1 MSAGEVNSGSGT
13 GSAPAALPEL
23 AQRQKA
29 SGGELMITVSIM
41 LATIMQVL
49 DTTIANVALPHMQGS
64 LSASSDQITWVLTSY
79 IVAAAIMT
87 PPVGYLTQRFG
98 RRQIFLWSVGGFTLA
113 SMLCGQASS
122 LNEMILWRL
131 LQGVFGASLVPLS
144 QATLL
149 DTYPKEKHASA
160 MSIWGVGVMIGP
172 ILGPTLG
179 GWLTEYYS
187 WRWVFYINVP
197 FGILSMLG
205 IYFCVPES
213 ETRKQRFDTL
223 GFAMLALAVGA
234 LQMMLDRG
242 EQVEWFE
249 ALEIQFYAI
258 AAALGL
264 YLFVLHSRTTEK
276 PFISPGLFRD
286 KNYVSGLV
294 FIFVVGIILL
304 ATMALLP
311 PFLQQWKGY
320 PVVTTG
326 LILMPRGI
334 GTMISMMLVSKL
346 MKHFDA
352 RLLILAGM
360 GLISFSL
367 WEMSGFN
374 LQVSQH
380 DLIVTGIVQ
389 GLGLGLVFVPIS
401 TLAYVTLEP
410 QYRGEATALFS
421 LSRNLGSS
429 IGVSIVMAALTRNLW
444 INQQQL
450 GERVQL
456 PVGML
461 NGLPS
466 ADTIGALPVAVMD
479 EVARQAAEIAYVN
492 DFHMLMWINI
502 LAMPLVFLLSNPDR
516 KT

>member
-1 MSAGEVNSGSGT
+1 MSQSAVSGAQLAPASQPASRGEV
-13 GSAPAALPEL
+13 L
-23 AQRQKA
+23 
-29 SGGELMITVSIM
+29 ITVSIM

-64 LSASSDQITWVLTSY
+64 LGASSDQITWVLTSY

-98 RRQIFLWSVGGFTLA
+98 RRQLFLWSVAGFTIT
-113 SMLCGQASS
+113 SMLCGQAGS

-172 ILGPTLG
+172 VLGPTLG

-187 WRWVFYINVP
+187 WRWVFYINLP
-197 FGILSMLG
+197 LGILSLIG
-205 IYFCVPES
+205 IYLYVPES
-213 ETRKQRFDTL
+213 ETRKQRFDVL

-234 LQMMLDRG
+234 LQMLLDRG

-249 ALEIQFYAI
+249 ALEIQLYAV
-258 AAALGL
+258 ASVLGL
-264 YLFVLHSRTTEK
+264 YLFIAHSRTTK
-276 PFISPGLFRD
+276 TPFLSPELFRD
-286 KNYVSGLV
+286 RNYVTGV
-294 FIFVVGIILL
+294 AFIFVVGIILL
-304 ATMALLP
+304 ATLALLP
-311 PFLQQWKGY
+311 PYLQQWKGY

-326 LILMPRGI
+326 LVLMPRGI
-334 GTMISMMLVSKL
+334 GTMIAMMLVGRLLKTV
-346 MKHFDA
+346 DA
-352 RLLILAGM
+352 RYLILLGM

-374 LQVSQH
+374 LQVSRG
-380 DLIVTGIVQ
+380 DIIRTGLMQ

-410 QYRGEATALFS
+410 RLRGEATALFS

-429 IGVSIVMAALTRNLW
+429 IGVSIVMAALSRNLW

-450 GERVQL
+450 AERVQL

-461 NGLPS
+461 GGIPS
-466 ADTIGALPVAVMD
+466 ADNVASLPGAVMQ
-479 EVARQAAEIAYVN
+479 EVTRQAAEIAYVN
-492 DFHMLMWINI
+492 DFYMLMWIN
-502 LAMPLVFLLSNPDR
+502 LVAMPLVFLLSNPE
-516 KT
+516 KSGAAK

>member
-1 MSAGEVNSGSGT
+1 MSAPGPQARAVGSELLI
-13 GSAPAALPEL
+13 AL
-23 AQRQKA
+23 
-29 SGGELMITVSIM
+29 SVM
-41 LATIMQVL
+41 LATIIQVL

-64 LSASSDQITWVLTSY
+64 LGASSDQITWVLTSY

-87 PPVGYLTQRFG
+87 APVGYLAQRFG
-98 RRQIFLWSVGGFTLA
+98 RRQLFLWSVGGFTIT
-113 SMLCGQASS
+113 SMLCGQAGS
-122 LNEMILWRL
+122 LSEMILWRL

-149 DTYPKEKHASA
+149 DTFPKEKHASA
-160 MSIWGVGVMIGP
+160 MGIWGVGVMIGP

-187 WRWVFYINVP
+187 WRWVFYINLP

-205 IYFCVPES
+205 IYFFVPET
-213 ETRKQRFDTL
+213 ETRKQRFDAF

-234 LQMMLDRG
+234 LQMLLDRG

-249 ALEIQFYAI
+249 ALEIQLYAI
-258 AAALGL
+258 ASALGL
-264 YLFVLHSRTTEK
+264 YLFVVHSRSTSN
-276 PFISPGLFRD
+276 PFLSPGLFRD
-286 KNYVSGLV
+286 RNYASGV
-294 FIFVVGIILL
+294 AFIFVVGITLL

-311 PFLQQWKGY
+311 SFLQQWKGY

-326 LILMPRGI
+326 LVLMPRGI

-352 RLLILAGM
+352 RALILLGM
-360 GLISFSL
+360 GFISLSL
-367 WEMSGFN
+367 WQMTGFN

-380 DLIVTGIVQ
+380 DLIVTGVVQ

-401 TLAYVTLEP
+401 TLAYATLEP
-410 QYRGEATALFS
+410 RLRGEATALFS

-429 IGVSIVMAALTRNLW
+429 IGVSIVMAALTRNIW

-450 GERVQL
+450 GERVQM
-456 PVGML
+456 PSGV
-461 NGLPS
+461 NLPS
-466 ADTIGALPVAVMD
+466 ADLLTALPAEVMSTIT
-479 EVARQAAEIAYVN
+479 AQAAEIAYVN
-492 DFHMLMWINI
+492 DFQMLMWINI
-502 LAMPLVFLLSNPDR
+502 AAMPLVFLLSNPDR
-516 KT
+516 KG

>member
-1 MSAGEVNSGSGT
+1 MSQMAKPGALA
-13 GSAPAALPEL
+13 APG
-23 AQRQKA
+23 AQAKA
-29 SGGELMITVSIM
+29 SGGSELLVALSVM
-41 LATIMQVL
+41 LATIIQVL

-64 LSASSDQITWVLTSY
+64 LGASSDQITWVLTSY

-87 PPVGYLTQRFG
+87 APVGFLAQRFG
-98 RRQIFLWSVGGFTLA
+98 RRRLFLWSVGGFTVT
-113 SMLCGQASS
+113 SMLCGQAGS
-122 LNEMILWRL
+122 LNEMILWRV

-160 MSIWGVGVMIGP
+160 MGIWGVGVMIGP

-187 WRWVFYINVP
+187 WRWVFYINLP

-205 IYFCVPES
+205 IYFYVPET
-213 ETRKQRFDTL
+213 ETRKLRFDAF

-234 LQMMLDRG
+234 LQMLLDRG

-249 ALEIQFYAI
+249 ALEIQLYAI

-264 YLFVLHSRTTEK
+264 YLFVVHSRTTSN
-276 PFISPGLFRD
+276 PFLSPELFHD
-286 KNYVSGLV
+286 KNYASGVV
-294 FIFVVGIILL
+294 FIFVVGITLL

-311 PFLQQWKGY
+311 SFLQQWKGY

-346 MKHFDA
+346 MKRFDA
-352 RLLILAGM
+352 RALILLGM
-360 GLISFSL
+360 GLISLSL
-367 WEMSGFN
+367 WDMTGFN
-374 LQVSQH
+374 LQVSQR
-380 DLIVTGIVQ
+380 DLVVSGIVQ

-401 TLAYVTLEP
+401 TLAYATLEP
-410 QYRGEATALFS
+410 RLRGEATALFS

-450 GERVQL
+450 GERVQM
-456 PVGML
+456 PPGM
-461 NGLPS
+461 NLPS
-466 ADTIGALPVAVMD
+466 PDQLAALPAELMTVITQ
-479 EVARQAAEIAYVN
+479 QAAEIAYVN
-492 DFHMLMWINI
+492 DFQMLMWINI
-502 LAMPLVFLLSNPDR
+502 AAMPLVLLLSNPDR
-516 KT
+516 KS

>member
-1 MSAGEVNSGSGT
+1 MSTGVSGAAGT
-13 GSAPAALPEL
+13 GSGAPMSAA
-23 AQRQKA
+23 RA
-29 SGGELMITVSIM
+29 SGGEAMITVSIM

-64 LSASSDQITWVLTSY
+64 LGASSDQITWVLTSY

-87 PPVGYLTQRFG
+87 PPVGYLAQRFG
-98 RRQIFLWSVGGFTLA
+98 RRQVFLWSVGGFTIS
-113 SMLCGQASS
+113 SMLCGQAGS

-149 DTYPKEKHASA
+149 DTFPKEKHASA

-172 ILGPTLG
+172 VLGPTLG

-187 WRWVFYINVP
+187 WRWVFYINLP

-213 ETRKQRFDTL
+213 ETRKQRFDSL
-223 GFAMLALAVGA
+223 GFGLLALAVGA
-234 LQMMLDRG
+234 LQMLLDRG

-249 ALEIQFYAI
+249 ALEIQLYAI
-258 AAALGL
+258 LAVLGL
-264 YLFVLHSRTTEK
+264 YLFVVHSRTTSN
-276 PFISPGLFRD
+276 PFLSPELFRD
-286 KNYVSGLV
+286 RNYVSGLL

-326 LILMPRGI
+326 LILMPRGV
-334 GTMISMMLVSKL
+334 GTMISMMVVGKL
-346 MKHFDA
+346 MQRFDA
-352 RLLILAGM
+352 RGLILVGM
-360 GLISFSL
+360 GLVSYSL
-367 WEMSGFN
+367 WEMTGFN

-380 DLIVTGIVQ
+380 DLIVTGVLQ

-401 TLAYVTLEP
+401 TLSYATLAP
-410 QYRGEATALFS
+410 RFRGEATALFS

-456 PVGML
+456 PAGML

-466 ADTIGALPVAVMD
+466 ADAISVLPGAVM
-479 EVARQAAEIAYVN
+479 EEITRQAAEIAYVN
-492 DFHMLMWINI
+492 DFQMLMWINI
-502 LAMPLVFLLSNPDR
+502 AAMPLVFLLSNPE
-516 KT
+516 KSSQAKN

>member
-1 MSAGEVNSGSGT
+1 MSQAVSVSAA
-13 GSAPAALPEL
+13 SAPDAQGRRAGGSELLIAL
-23 AQRQKA
+23 
-29 SGGELMITVSIM
+29 SVM
-41 LATIMQVL
+41 LATIIQVL

-64 LSASSDQITWVLTSY
+64 LGASSDQITWVLTSY

-87 PPVGYLTQRFG
+87 APVGYLAQRFG
-98 RRQIFLWSVGGFTLA
+98 RRQLFLWSVGGFTVT
-113 SMLCGQASS
+113 SMLCGQAGS

-149 DTYPKEKHASA
+149 DTFPKEKHASA
-160 MSIWGVGVMIGP
+160 MGIWGVGVMIGP

-187 WRWVFYINVP
+187 WRWVFYINLP

-205 IYFCVPES
+205 IYFFVPET
-213 ETRKQRFDTL
+213 ETRKHRFDAF

-234 LQMMLDRG
+234 LQMLLDRG

-249 ALEIQFYAI
+249 ALEIQLYAI

-264 YLFVLHSRTTEK
+264 YLFIVHSRTTSN
-276 PFISPGLFRD
+276 PFLSPGLFRD
-286 KNYVSGLV
+286 KNYASGV
-294 FIFVVGIILL
+294 AFIFVVGITLL

-311 PFLQQWKGY
+311 SFLQQWKGY

-346 MKHFDA
+346 MKRFDA
-352 RLLILAGM
+352 RGLILLGM
-360 GLISFSL
+360 GLISVSL
-367 WEMSGFN
+367 WQMTGFN

-380 DLIVTGIVQ
+380 DLIVSGVVQ

-401 TLAYVTLEP
+401 TLAYATLEP
-410 QYRGEATALFS
+410 RLRGEATALFS

-450 GERVQL
+450 GERVQI
-456 PVGML
+456 PSGMS
-461 NGLPS
+461 LPS
-466 ADTIGALPVAVMD
+466 ADQLTALPAELMTTITQ
-479 EVARQAAEIAYVN
+479 QAAEIAYVN
-492 DFHMLMWINI
+492 DFQMLMWINI
-502 LAMPLVFLLSNPDR
+502 AAMPLVFLLSNPDR
-516 KT
+516 KG